1 VGVGVLA
8 FGSVLVV
15 WRFLMPSGQP
25 AVSATH
31 QRIAMQAKDQARIYS
46 EDARIRGHDRGFLAE
61 DEAEIEH
68 RRTDIE

>member
-1 VGVGVLA
+1 
-8 FGSVLVV
+8 
-15 WRFLMPSGQP
+15 MPSGQP